1 MRSMRCGLRRTPL
14 RGSGVTAPRRG
25 GGRRMGGV
33 VSAGRRRMQ
42 SVRQGDGERPPLLV
56 VHGGWGAEHDYL
68 TDAFHGLESQY
79 RLIFY
84 DQRGSL
90 RSPCPDSLVSVEQH
104 IADLE
109 ALRAE
114 LAIDAPVIIGHSMG
128 TFLAMS
134 YLERHPHRSVRR
146 LMQQLASMRQ

>member
-1 MRSMRCGLRRTPL
+1 L

-42 SVRQGDGERPPLLV
+42 SVRQGDGERPPAAGRARRLGRRARLP
-56 VHGGWGAEHDYL
+56 E
-68 TDAFHGLESQY
+68 DAFHGLESQY

-90 RSPCPDSLVSVEQH
+90 RSPCPSSLVSVEQH

-134 YLERHPHRSVRR
+134 YLERHPHRVGGLVLLGSYVPAPPRDEEE
-146 LMQQLASMRQ
+146 LAI